1 MLYYTPQLTSNNQ
14 EKIRMK
20 KLLLMRHAKS
30 SWKDSE
36 LPDHE
41 RPLKKKG
48 QKDAE
53 QMGKMLKS
61 KDLTPDLILT
71 SSAVRAKETA
81 EIIAEASKAGKKS
94 IVVLDALYMAEPQS
108 IVDVIREHGKDH
120 NTVMVVGHNPG
131 MEAFLQI
138 VNGGVESL
146 PTAAIA
152 YVGVGVE
159 KWKHLGE
166 KKGDEVKLKKLWRPK
181 DLK

>member
-1 MLYYTPQLTSNNQ
+1 MLYYTPQLISNNQ
-14 EKIRMK
+14 ENIRMK
-20 KLLLMRHAKS
+20 RLLLMRHAKS

-71 SSAVRAKETA
+71 SSAARASQTA
-81 EIIAEASKAGKKS
+81 EIVAEASKAGKKHV
-94 IVVLDALYMAEPQS
+94 VVLDALYMAEPQN
-108 IVDVIREHGKDH
+108 ILDAIREHGKDQK
-120 NTVMVVGHNPG
+120 TVMVIGHNPG

-138 VNGGVESL
+138 ANGGVESL

-152 YVGVGVE
+152 YVGVQVD
-159 KWKHLGE
+159 KWKQLGE
-166 KKGDEVKLKKLWRPK
+166 KKGDQVKLKKLWRPK
-181 DLK
+181 DLE